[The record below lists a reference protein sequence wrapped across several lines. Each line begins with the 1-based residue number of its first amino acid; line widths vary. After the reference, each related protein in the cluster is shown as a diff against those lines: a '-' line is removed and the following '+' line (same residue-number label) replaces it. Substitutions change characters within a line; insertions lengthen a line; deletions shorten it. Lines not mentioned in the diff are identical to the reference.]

1 MENMQDQRYKK
12 VPILE
17 EGVIETSNLPSI
29 EKAYKTVTTSGDTN
43 RTFLYVAACTVNIV
57 SFVCGT
63 SLGWTSPEIPLLKN
77 LTTSPLEEIITSS
90 QEGWVGSFLPLAAAI
105 GPLGGG
111 VLADKV
117 GRKKALLIANVPF
130 FIAFLM
136 NVFAN
141 SIYYFF
147 LSRFLCGLGIGIIF
161 TALPMYMGEIADD
174 EVRGALGSFMQLFIV
189 IGLCFSYS
197 LGPYVPMKTF
207 NMILL
212 MPPVIFLI
220 LFGVFIPESP
230 YYLIQ
235 SGHHE
240 DALEALIKLRGGS
253 KALAQKELEIM
264 QTQVEEDSKGKGSFV
279 ETFKTILGSKGL
291 KMALFISLN
300 LVTWQQLSG
309 INIVL
314 FYTQSIFTDAGA
326 SLAPEIC
333 TIITGIVQILASAA
347 TPLLVERWGKRF
359 LLMLSAIGMALS
371 QGLLAYFFHMKDDQ
385 LKDVSS
391 IGWVPIISLV
401 VFIITYCLGFGPL
414 AWAVMGELFPGNI
427 KSVASSATASFCWI
441 LGFFI
446 TNYFGA
452 MTSLVG
458 KSGSFGLFTVCC
470 FISAAFVYKYLP
482 ETTGKSLIEIQ
493 ALLSGEK

>member
-1 MENMQDQRYKK
+1 MENKQELGYKK

-17 EGVIETSNLPSI
+17 EGVIETSTLPSI
-29 EKAYKTVTTSGDTN
+29 EKPFVTITTTGDTN
-43 RTFLYVAACTVNIV
+43 RTFLYIAACTVNIV
-57 SFVCGT
+57 SFICGT

-77 LTTSPLEEIITSS
+77 LTTSPLEEIISPS

-105 GPLGGG
+105 GPIGGG
-111 VLADKV
+111 VLADKI
-117 GRKKALLIANVPF
+117 GRKKSLLIANIPF
-130 FIAFLM
+130 FVAFLV
-136 NVFAN
+136 NFFAN
-141 SIYYFF
+141 SIYHFF

-189 IGLCFSYS
+189 IGLCFSYI

-207 NMILL
+207 NLILL
-212 MPPVIFLI
+212 TPPVVFSI
-220 LFGVFIPESP
+220 LFGGFVPDSP

-235 SGHHE
+235 SGRIDE
-240 DALEALIKLRGGS
+240 ALKALIKFRGCS
-253 KALAQKELEIM
+253 RASAQKELEIM
-264 QTQVEEDSKGKGSFV
+264 RTQIEEDSKSKGNFA
-279 ETFKTILGSKGL
+279 ETFKIVLGSRGL

-333 TIITGIVQILASAA
+333 TIITGVVQIVASGA

-359 LLMLSAIGMALS
+359 LLMLSAIGMGLS
-371 QGLLAYFFHMKDDQ
+371 QGVLSYFFYMKEDQ
-385 LKDVSS
+385 SKDVSD
-391 IGWVPIISLV
+391 IGWVPIVSLV

-414 AWAVMGELFPGNI
+414 AWAVLGELFPGNV

-452 MTSLVG
+452 LTSLVG
-458 KSGSFGLFTVCC
+458 KSGSFGLFTICC
-470 FISAAFVYKYLP
+470 FISAGFVYKFLP

-493 ALLSGEK
+493 ALLSGEN